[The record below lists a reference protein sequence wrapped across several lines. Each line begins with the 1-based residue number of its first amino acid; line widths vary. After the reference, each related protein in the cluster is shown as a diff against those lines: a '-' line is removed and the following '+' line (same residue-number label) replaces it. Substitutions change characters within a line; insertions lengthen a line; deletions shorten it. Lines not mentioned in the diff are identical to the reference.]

1 MPDYENAIEIKDLT
15 KKYDGFTL
23 DSISFAVPKGCIM
36 GFIGQNGAGKTT
48 TIRALLNIIKTDGG
62 TINML
67 GLNHIK
73 DEYTIKEQIAA
84 VFDEIPFHESFN
96 AHQVNIM
103 FRGLYSNW
111 NEEQFFSYLDRFSLP
126 RKKKIAKFS
135 KGMKMKLQIATAL
148 SHGAKLLIMDEA
160 TTGLDPVVRNEIL
173 DIFREYIQDEDH
185 SVLMSSH
192 ITSDLEKIADCVTFI
207 DRGKILLTGFKDE
220 ILEIKYR
227 GKNIHDILEMSVDD
241 AIDFFA
247 EDRENSTCRRIV
259 ERLQPLQDVGLGYIR
274 LGQSSSTLSGGE
286 SQRVK
291 LASFLSKDN
300 DTKRMMFIFDEPTTG
315 LHFHDINRL
324 LKAFNALITNGHTI
338 VIVEHNMEVIKCADW
353 VIDLGPEAGDRGGK
367 IVFEGTPKDLEQCDE
382 SHTGHFLKE
391 HNKA

>member
-67 GLNHIK
+67 GLDHIK

-220 ILEIKYR
+220 ILERHAVMKCTKADFEAIPDETYVSARVNAFGAEVMVADVSTVKRQHPNVTFDRTTLEEIMLFYVNQ
-227 GKNIHDILEMSVDD
+227 GKKVW
-241 AIDFFA
+241 
-247 EDRENSTCRRIV
+247 
-259 ERLQPLQDVGLGYIR
+259 Q
-274 LGQSSSTLSGGE
+274 
-286 SQRVK
+286 
-291 LASFLSKDN
+291 
-300 DTKRMMFIFDEPTTG
+300 
-315 LHFHDINRL
+315 
-324 LKAFNALITNGHTI
+324 
-338 VIVEHNMEVIKCADW
+338 
-353 VIDLGPEAGDRGGK
+353 
-367 IVFEGTPKDLEQCDE
+367 
-382 SHTGHFLKE
+382 
-391 HNKA
+391 